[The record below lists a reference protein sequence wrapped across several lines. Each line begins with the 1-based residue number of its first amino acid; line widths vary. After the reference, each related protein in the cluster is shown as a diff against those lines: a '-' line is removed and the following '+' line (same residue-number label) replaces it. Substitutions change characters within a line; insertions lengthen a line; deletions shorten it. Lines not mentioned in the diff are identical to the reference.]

1 MLPIHCDY
9 QLLTLCCLSRCI
21 GSCFLLCI
29 VNSKIAA
36 LVVDGFS
43 CERAAAC
50 SGRNEICASCSYG
63 TYAQCAA
70 ACLSESTCVSFEW
83 ASEGG
88 AYPLTCHLSTSCMA
102 GVSGYYGPGE
112 SYSNWNLCVR
122 TQPGKD
128 HLTPIFMLINTLRLI
143 VSFALIIVVLVP
155 SRLSIIGSFMCGH
168 G

>member
-21 GSCFLLCI
+21 GSCFFLCI
-29 VNSKIAA
+29 VNSNLAA

-43 CERAAAC
+43 CEEAAAC
-50 SGRNEICASCSYG
+50 SGRNEIDGSSYY
-63 TYAQCAA
+63 TSAQCAA
-70 ACLSESTCVSFEW
+70 ACILEPTCVSFEW

-112 SYSNWNLCVR
+112 SYSNWNLCVKEGIAGR
-122 TQPGKD
+122 TILP
-128 HLTPIFMLINTLRLI
+128 PF
-143 VSFALIIVVLVP
+143 SY
-155 SRLSIIGSFMCGH
+155 
-168 G
+168 